1 MKREEHL
8 VRINNVNHFQKEIVN
23 PKTKYFI
30 FDTGK
35 KTHTDLDY
43 KYYTWNKHRYDI
55 VSPGDLF
62 IYSTPKSFSI

>member
-35 KTHTDLDY
+35 KHIR
-43 KYYTWNKHRYDI
+43 TWIINIIHGTNTVMI
-55 VSPGDLF
+55 
-62 IYSTPKSFSI
+62 